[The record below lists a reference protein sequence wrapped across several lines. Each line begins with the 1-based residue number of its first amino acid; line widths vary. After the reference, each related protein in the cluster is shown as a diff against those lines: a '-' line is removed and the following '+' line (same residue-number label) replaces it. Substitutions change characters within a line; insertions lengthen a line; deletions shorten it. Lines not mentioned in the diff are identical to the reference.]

1 MTPVRVLVM
10 LGLGRGFQVLAGLI
24 TIKIATT
31 MLSPGELGS
40 MNQVMSLAILGTSAL
55 LIPLSAYI
63 TRGCLE
69 WIDAGVLTQRLSSYL
84 RIVLAV
90 AVGLGLVAWVMQ
102 SQFSVVLGITP
113 GWVASLVSLYTLGFA
128 LQTMG
133 TSGLNLIGHRLL
145 YVLFGN
151 IAAWGGLFFAIWWST
166 YQAGPEVWLLGV
178 FCGFLLSS
186 LSYVLFDR
194 YTRTSVPMHASPLHR
209 VLPFDW
215 WTLFM
220 FVGPQAVA
228 FVFWW
233 IQSQSYRFILSW
245 VADITTVGLFAAG
258 YMICSMPMQTF
269 ENLFNE
275 FYSPTLFRA
284 LKGQDTDGIAKAW
297 SAYAAAYIPAVILF
311 GAFLIGNAAFM
322 VKLLLGEQFQA
333 IASILIWPALT
344 ETFRAMS
351 STLHQLGLAKV
362 DMTVTIYPLMMGAL
376 LAPMLVYVLAS
387 YEPLLGTALAL
398 LMAGVVVFAMAIP
411 ISCRALPI
419 AWPIRRIL
427 YAVAL
432 GLPLYFLGSIMT
444 AGFGDLSTGKA
455 AVALL
460 ISGLTMAMFQYLMA
474 KEWLHQIVWK
484 QA

>member
-1 MTPVRVLVM
+1 MTSFRVLLV

-40 MNQVMSLAILGTSAL
+40 MNQVMSLAILGTSTV
-55 LIPLSAYI
+55 LIPLGAYI
-63 TRGCLE
+63 ARGCLD
-69 WIDAGVLTQRLSSYL
+69 WIDAGVLSQRLGSYL
-84 RIVLAV
+84 RIVVAV
-90 AVGLGLVAWVMQ
+90 ALGLGLVAWLMQ
-102 SQFSVVLGITP
+102 NHFSLVLGVTP
-113 GWVASLVSLYTLGFA
+113 VWVAGLVALYTLGFA
-128 LQTMG
+128 LQTLG

-151 IAAWGGLFFAIWWST
+151 IAAWGGLFFAIWWSN
-166 YQAGPEVWLLGV
+166 YQSGPEVWLLGI

-194 YTRTSVPMHASPLHR
+194 YARMSTPTHSSPLQK

-215 WTLFM
+215 WTLFI

-284 LKGQDTDGIAKAW
+284 LKGQDTEGIARAW

-311 GAFLIGNAAFM
+311 GAFLVGNATFM

-362 DMTVTIYPLMMGAL
+362 DMTVNIYPLMMGAL
-376 LAPMLVYVLAS
+376 LAPILVYALAS

-398 LMAGVVVFAMAIP
+398 LMAGVVVFAMTIP

-419 AWPIRRIL
+419 AWPVRRIL
-427 YAVAL
+427 YAGAL
-432 GLPLYFLGSIMT
+432 GIPLCFLGWIM
-444 AGFGDLSTGKA
+444 AAWFEDLSVGKA

-460 ISGLTMAMFQYLMA
+460 ISGLTMAICQYLMA
-474 KEWLHQIVWK
+474 KEWLHQIEWK
-484 QA
+484 YA

>member
-1 MTPVRVLVM
+1 M
-10 LGLGRGFQVLAGLI
+10 QGLI
-24 TIKIATT
+24 AIKIATT

-55 LIPLSAYI
+55 LIPLAAYI
-63 TRGCLE
+63 ARGCLD
-69 WIDAGVLTQRLSSYL
+69 WIDAGVLTQRLGAYL

-90 AVGLGLVAWVMQ
+90 AVGLGSVAWVMQ
-102 SQFSVVLGITP
+102 SQFSVVLGMTP
-113 GWVASLVSLYTLGFA
+113 VWVAGLVALYTLGFA

-133 TSGLNLIGHRLL
+133 TSGLNLIGRRFL

-166 YQAGPEVWLLGV
+166 YQTGPEVWLLGV

-186 LSYVLFDR
+186 LSYVIFER
-194 YTRTSVPMHASPLHR
+194 YTRTSVPTHASPLHS

-215 WTLFM
+215 WTLIM

-284 LKGQDTDGIAKAW
+284 LKGQDAEGIARAW

-311 GAFLIGNAAFM
+311 GAFLVGNAAFM

-333 IASILIWPALT
+333 IASILVWPALT

-398 LMAGVVVFAMAIP
+398 LMAGVVVFTMAIP

-419 AWPIRRIL
+419 AWPVRRIL

-432 GLPLYFLGSIMT
+432 GLPLCFLGWIMA
-444 AGFGDLSTGKA
+444 AGFGDLSAGKA

-460 ISGLTMAMFQYLMA
+460 ISGLTMTMFQYLMA
-474 KEWLHQIVWK
+474 KEWLHQVVWK
-484 QA
+484 NA